1 LQKVTPKFEFHK
13 NSSGLKTF
21 VGRPRSNPLRRG
33 SRHQTKENY
42 TEEPMPNYKFKV
54 HDGGTGSETLGA
66 AVLGDDDEALAFA
79 NRVIRE
85 LIHHDAR
92 LYTKSWTMEV
102 TAGKRGVASAP
113 FMSEATE
120 DGADAFKS
128 RF

>member
-33 SRHQTKENY
+33 LATP
-42 TEEPMPNYKFKV
+42 EEAMPNYRFKV

-66 AVLGDDDEALAFA
+66 AVLGDDGEALAFA

-85 LIHHDAR
+85 LKHHDAK
-92 LYTKSWTMEV
+92 LYSKSWTIEV
-102 TAGKRGVASAP
+102 TAGKRGVASVP
-113 FMSEATE
+113 FNSEATE
-120 DGADAFKS
+120 CGADAFKS